1 MKKQNESLKE
11 KEKRMTRLLATIIS
25 IGAFL
30 CVGCEETTNSDAK
43 YKLLLSV
50 VENGTTF
57 SVKTYLGTVE
67 ADNKEKVVGYFN
79 DAATVIQIAASS
91 GKIEPEVFKKYVT
104 EQIDKQAP
112 APYNTVIATTLDL
125 AIEGYNKFYAA
136 NVQGKIENEPKA
148 KAIIEAIVDGIHS
161 GLDPVSGNVLS
172 DTNPLEGEIDWNL

>member
-1 MKKQNESLKE
+1 MNKVYALITSLL
-11 KEKRMTRLLATIIS
+11 MIF
-25 IGAFL
+25 G
-30 CVGCEETTNSDAK
+30 VGCEDTGNSDTK

-67 ADNKEKVVGYFN
+67 ADKKEKVIGYFN

>member
-1 MKKQNESLKE
+1 MNKF
-11 KEKRMTRLLATIIS
+11 LATIIS

-67 ADNKEKVVGYFN
+67 ADKKEKVIGYFN
-79 DAATVIQIAASS
+79 DAASVIQTAADS
-91 GKIEPEVFKKYVT
+91 GQIEPEVFKKYVT
-104 EQIDKQAP
+104 EQIDKQVA

-125 AIEGYNKFYAA
+125 ALDGYNNFYAA
-136 NVQGKIENEPKA
+136 NVKDKIENEPKA
-148 KAIIEAIVDGIHS
+148 KEIIGAIVTGIHS
-161 GLDPVSGNVLS
+161 GTDPVGGDVL
-172 DTNPLEGEIDWNL
+172 DTSNPLEGEIDWNL